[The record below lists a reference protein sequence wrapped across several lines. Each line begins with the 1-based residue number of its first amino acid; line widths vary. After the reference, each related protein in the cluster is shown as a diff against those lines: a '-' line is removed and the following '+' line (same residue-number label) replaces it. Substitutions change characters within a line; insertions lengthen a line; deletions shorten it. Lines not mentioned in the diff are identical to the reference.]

1 MKTLRLILIGTAAFL
16 FAASANAQ
24 PAPGAKPA
32 APGGTGTP
40 PAAAKAKPF
49 SAGDTKI
56 YLTIAEGIQ
65 FQLNMSLRMRG
76 KYKDGPQDLLDLAA
90 KTSKDSTALWT
101 PGVDAAMAH
110 GVEGKKIPNDLT
122 KNDKAAL
129 AKFGTIKDDKKWQ
142 LAFFEFYAKEA
153 KKNAAEADKGAKA
166 AQDPD
171 LKAFAE
177 KAAALLKSQEEA
189 IEAKFKEIKAKK

>member
-16 FAASANAQ
+16 FAASVNAQ
-24 PAPGAKPA
+24 P

-40 PAAAKAKPF
+40 PAGAKAKPF

-110 GVEGKKIPNDLT
+110 GVDGKKIPNDLT

-171 LKAFAE
+171 LKAFAD
-177 KAAALLKSQEEA
+177 KAAALLKSQDEA

>member
-1 MKTLRLILIGTAAFL
+1 MAKT
-16 FAASANAQ
+16 SKK
-24 PAPGAKPA
+24 PAPKKAKA
-32 APGGTGTP
+32 APK
-40 PAAAKAKPF
+40 AKASAKAKPF
-49 SAGDTKI
+49 SAGDTHI

-90 KTSKDSTALWT
+90 KTSKESTELWT
-101 PGVDAAMAH
+101 PGVNLAQER
-110 GVEGKKIPNDLT
+110 GVQGTKIPNDLT

-129 AKFGTIKDDKKWQ
+129 AKLGTVKDDKKWQ

-153 KKNAAEADKGAKA
+153 KKSAAEAEKGAKA
-166 AQDPD
+166 AQDAD

-177 KAAALLKSQEEA
+177 KATALLKSQSDA
-189 IEAKFKEIKAKK
+189 IEAKHKELKTRK